1 MSHRQNQKI
10 YGIAYLLL
18 SCMTL
23 VDAFVVQKAGPSS
36 AFLQQRATSSS
47 ASSSVALSFSHVASD
62 VVEFPS
68 QSVAAVD
75 LAGFL
80 SENLVGFISSPA
92 ILLLPV
98 GVALSIG
105 AVVAY
110 FLISS
115 ANPTVLD
122 NQDD

>member
-23 VDAFVVQKAGPSS
+23 VDAFVVQKSGPSS
-36 AFLQQRATSSS
+36 TFLQQRATSS
-47 ASSSVALSFSHVASD
+47 ALSFSHVASD

-68 QSVAAVD
+68 QSIAAVD

-80 SENLVGFISSPA
+80 SENLVGFVSSPA

-105 AVVAY
+105 ALVAY
-110 FLISS
+110 LLISS

>member
-1 MSHRQNQKI
+1 
-10 YGIAYLLL
+10 
-18 SCMTL
+18 MTL